1 MLKAKVHTLSSDK
14 EFKLIGIASHLS
26 DYKLSWLLNEELN
39 FKFRQSDEIN
49 FEAQKSIEANKFSV
63 YKSEDEDDTL
73 YTLYS
78 NRSDKAILLKALKN
92 IDFIL
97 KIEGEL
103 SNPQLLELIEKIK
116 KLKNILTVFEIDQ
129 NTLKAK
135 ERELFG
141 N

>member
-1 MLKAKVHTLSSDK
+1 LLKTKVHTLSSEK
-14 EFKLIGIASHLS
+14 EYRLIGIASHLS

-39 FKFRQSDEIN
+39 FKFSQSDDIH
-49 FEAQKSIEANKFSV
+49 FEVPKSLDANKFSV
-63 YKSEDEDDTL
+63 YKSGDDDDTI

-103 SNPQLLELIEKIK
+103 SNAQLLELIEKIK

-129 NTLKAK
+129 NSLKAK
-135 ERELFG
+135 EKELFG